1 MTSSRFSDISRHRR
15 AETALRDSQERL
27 APALLGYTMDQM
39 TGRSTLDF
47 IAPGHRQQVADVIK
61 AGSEIGYDSRAVH
74 VDGFRVPVEFMVRTL
89 RRPGRDSKPERKR
102 RARAW
107 R

>member
-1 MTSSRFSDISRHRR
+1 M
-15 AETALRDSQERL
+15 
-27 APALLGYTMDQM
+27 
-39 TGRSTLDF
+39 GRSTPDF

-61 AGSEIGYDSRAVH
+61 VGSEIGYDSRAVH

-89 RRPGRDSKPERKR
+89 RRPGRNSKPERKR